1 MMWEV
6 ETEKTRCLA
15 YVVTVHQQTLG
26 LVDYVCVY
34 VAYGSTACL
43 PMHHI
48 AKITWGISQFR
59 GTIGY
64 GGQTERELAVLT
76 EILLQQIVKA
86 FQYVVAILPK
96 RDADSPARC
105 FLVREN
111 RRAMS
116 VPVASV

>member
-34 VAYGSTACL
+34 VAYGSTASL

-86 FQYVVAILPK
+86 FQYVVAILVFF
-96 RDADSPARC
+96 RDLTLIDA
-105 FLVREN
+105 
-111 RRAMS
+111 
-116 VPVASV
+116 VAVFQYEMQIAQQDVS

>member
-1 MMWEV
+1 MMGKI

-26 LVDYVCVY
+26 LLDYVCVY

-64 GGQTERELAVLT
+64 GGHTERELAVLT

-86 FQYVVAILPK
+86 FQYVVAILIFF
-96 RDADSPARC
+96 RDLTLIDA
-105 FLVREN
+105 
-111 RRAMS
+111 
-116 VPVASV
+116 VAVFQNEMQIAQQDVS

>member
-1 MMWEV
+1 MWEV
-6 ETEKTRCLA
+6 ETEKARCLA

-48 AKITWGISQFR
+48 AKITWGISQVR

-76 EILLQQIVKA
+76 EILLQQVVKA
-86 FQYVVAILPK
+86 FQYVVAILVFF
-96 RDADSPARC
+96 RDLTLIDAAAVFQYEMQIAQQDVS
-105 FLVREN
+105 L
-111 RRAMS
+111 
-116 VPVASV
+116 

>member
-1 MMWEV
+1 MWEV
-6 ETEKTRCLA
+6 ETEKTRCLT

-86 FQYVVAILPK
+86 FQYVVAILIFF
-96 RDADSPARC
+96 RDLTLIDA
-105 FLVREN
+105 
-111 RRAMS
+111 
-116 VPVASV
+116 VAVFQNEMQIAQQDVS

>member
-86 FQYVVAILPK
+86 FQYVVAILIFF
-96 RDADSPARC
+96 RDLTLIDA
-105 FLVREN
+105 
-111 RRAMS
+111 
-116 VPVASV
+116 VAVFQNEMQIAQQDVS